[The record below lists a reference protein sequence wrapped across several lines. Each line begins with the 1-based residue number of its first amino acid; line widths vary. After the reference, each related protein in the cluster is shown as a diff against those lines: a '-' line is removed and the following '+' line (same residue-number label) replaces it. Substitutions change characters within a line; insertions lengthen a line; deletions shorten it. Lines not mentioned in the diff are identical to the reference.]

1 MQASD
6 GTADDSGVPTLAELI
21 TEQKAFRGYSYR
33 TLEARADSVITAQRW
48 QQLGTGVRIKEF
60 PEPATLQAM
69 ANALGVDV
77 TAVVMAAARSIG
89 LPVRRV
95 AESDLAAMLPQSA
108 SLLTTDQR
116 DAILAVVRSI
126 TRGATDAVVPVR
138 SDPPAAPADAQD
150 QARPREKTHALRR
163 ASSTARTQGSDLAAA
178 DRKPQ
183 DLTANA
189 HPHGP
194 DRWPDGQPVYDEHWD
209 QWKAWQ
215 GAGAPPGAWEAFR
228 AAERQQAYDLAAR
241 FIPCPTDKERMT
253 TAQDQAAEAPH
264 AESGDDPA

>member
-126 TRGATDAVVPVR
+126 TRGATHAERTADPDPQAKAEGTPNKAGSGEKTGEVSR
-138 SDPPAAPADAQD
+138 LADRQRKPPAMP
-150 QARPREKTHALRR
+150 
-163 ASSTARTQGSDLAAA
+163 
-178 DRKPQ
+178 
-183 DLTANA
+183 
-189 HPHGP
+189 
-194 DRWPDGQPVYDEHWD
+194 D
-209 QWKAWQ
+209 QWAARDLGTEPEGRKIRRRHD
-215 GAGAPPGAWEAFR
+215 E
-228 AAERQQAYDLAAR
+228 AAEQPD
-241 FIPCPTDKERMT
+241 TDGPEGG
-253 TAQDQAAEAPH
+253 A
-264 AESGDDPA
+264 